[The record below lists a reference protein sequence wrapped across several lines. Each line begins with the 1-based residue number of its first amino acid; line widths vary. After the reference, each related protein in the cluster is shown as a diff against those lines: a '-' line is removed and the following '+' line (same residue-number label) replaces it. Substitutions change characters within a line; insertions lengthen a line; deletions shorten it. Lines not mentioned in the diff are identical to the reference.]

1 MTTKQL
7 TQTAH
12 HPSQPTDRGVQVG
25 LAAASAW
32 SLFLMIMSVLWGLG
46 IVASPLAGDEKWTF
60 TSLVA
65 SLTAPAVAGVIGFVA
80 LVSFVLAVVPLSVPR
95 LRERLRERSGVRLIG
110 LIALA
115 LTAVVTVVFTDTLL
129 LAYLGYTLSF
139 QFPPIPAP
147 VIWQAVLLIGPVL
160 WLVTWAAAERSYR
173 IEGRMSHRSGS
184 GAVPRERRGASSV
197 STGAKVAV
205 AVAIIVPGFYA
216 LTRISWAVGIP
227 LGLSE
232 GLYDEG
238 QRVGMWHSG
247 LALALAAIGGIL
259 LTLGL
264 VQKWG
269 ERLPAW
275 LGPLGGRRVP
285 IPLATVPATIVSLA
299 LFTGGIGLVRTML
312 GGPPEVFGDSWWATI
327 GPTLF
332 FPVWG
337 IALGWATYAY
347 RERRLAAETEAPAEP
362 RS

>member
-1 MTTKQL
+1 M
-7 TQTAH
+7 
-12 HPSQPTDRGVQVG
+12 G

-46 IVASPLAGDEKWTF
+46 IVASPLAGDKKWTF

-65 SLTAPAVAGVIGFVA
+65 SFPAPAVAGIIGFVA
-80 LVSFVLAVVPLSVPR
+80 LVSFVLAVVPLTVSR
-95 LRERLRERSGVRLIG
+95 MRERLREPSGVRVLG

-115 LTAVVTVVFTDTLL
+115 FTAVITVVFTDTLL

-139 QFPPIPAP
+139 QFPPIPTP
-147 VIWQAVLLIGPVL
+147 VIWQAVMLIGPVL
-160 WLVTWAAAERSYR
+160 WLVTWAAAERS
-173 IEGRMSHRSGS
+173 GRADGGHRHRSDGEAAFVDRS
-184 GAVPRERRGASSV
+184 GASSV

-205 AVAIIVPGFYA
+205 AVAVIVPGFYA
-216 LTRISWAVGIP
+216 LTRIAWAVGIP
-227 LGLSE
+227 LGLSQ

-247 LALALAAIGGIL
+247 LALALAAVCGIL

-299 LFTGGIGLVRTML
+299 LFTGGVGLLRTMI
-312 GGPPEVFGDSWWATI
+312 GGPPDVFADSWWLTI
-327 GPTLF
+327 GPTLL
-332 FPVWG
+332 FPVWAV
-337 IALGWATYAY
+337 ALGWATFAY
-347 RERRLAAETEAPAEP
+347 RERRLAADANADSGAVVDA
-362 RS
+362 RG